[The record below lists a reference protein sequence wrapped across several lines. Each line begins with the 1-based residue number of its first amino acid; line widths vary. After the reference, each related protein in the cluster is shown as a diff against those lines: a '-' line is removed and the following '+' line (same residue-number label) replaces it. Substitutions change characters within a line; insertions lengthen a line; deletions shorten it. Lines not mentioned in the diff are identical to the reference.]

1 MADKKTKK
9 KKDEQDIHVWNTYS
23 EAEKKKVYALADDY
37 RGFISDCKTERESAA
52 ETDGQRART
61 GESEAAFARMVA
73 SALEGVSVRLDG
85 AAVGSLV
92 APAVSRSI
100 AENAA
105 ARRYGTV

>member
-1 MADKKTKK
+1 
-9 KKDEQDIHVWNTYS
+9 
-23 EAEKKKVYALADDY
+23 
-37 RGFISDCKTERESAA
+37 
-52 ETDGQRART
+52 
-61 GESEAAFARMVA
+61 MVA

>member
-52 ETDGQRART
+52 ETVRMAKAAGYI
-61 GESEAAFARMVA
+61 ELSEAIRKKKKLKAGDKVHF
-73 SALEGVSVRLDG
+73 EKVSIG
-85 AAVGSLV
+85 AAQDALITE
-92 APAVSRSI
+92 R
-100 AENAA
+100 NALRA
-105 ARRYGTV
+105 LRWAMNA